1 MTDHISRLPS
11 DVVKHLAR
19 YLDYNSR
26 VDFNTVVT
34 PECRVVK
41 KINSDAHNLHVKVS
55 LVNHKLSKIRQVI
68 EDDRYSY
75 KHALLLIDLYRYMI
89 DTKDNVII
97 ELRSIEYRNTIL
109 IGTEDLKDL
118 CDEFDV
124 SEKMK
129 LYIMRLA
136 ILLEKKIE
144 VIPFRKKVKAEL
156 VQIL

>member
-55 LVNHKLSKIRQVI
+55 LVNNKLSKIREVI
-68 EDDRYSY
+68 EDDAFSHR
-75 KHALLLIDLYRYMI
+75 HALLLIKLYGYMI
-89 DTKDNVII
+89 NTKDNVII

-109 IGTEDLKDL
+109 RGTKDL
-118 CDEFDV
+118 TDMCDEFDV
-124 SEKMK
+124 SQKTK
-129 LYIMRLA
+129 LNMIKVFT
-136 ILLEKKIE
+136 LLEKKME
-144 VIPFRKKVKAEL
+144 DIPFRKKVKAEL
-156 VQIL
+156 VKIL